1 MMQTYKYSIFFFF
14 NDTAT
19 TEIYTL
25 SLHDAL
31 PISKSS
37 YLNKNN
43 NTSDKLTVAVS
54 IIPEETFVKSIAGDL
69 VNVVTM
75 IPPGQSPETFEPTP
89 DLLERF
95 SKSKLYFTMSVPAEV
110 NSILPKTKDFNSN
123 VKIIDLA
130 SEVRKTYKD
139 REFSPGSR
147 YPHIWLS
154 PKIGRAHV

>member
-1 MMQTYKYSIFFFF
+1 MILRPPRSTLFPY
-14 NDTAT
+14 T
-19 TEIYTL
+19 TLYR
-25 SLHDAL
+25 
-31 PISKSS
+31 
-37 YLNKNN
+37 
-43 NTSDKLTVAVS
+43 
-54 IIPEETFVKSIAGDL
+54 SIAGDL

-110 NSILPKTKDFNSN
+110 KSILPKTKDFNSN

-139 REFSPGSR
+139 REFAPGSR
-147 YPHIWLS
+147 DPHIWLS